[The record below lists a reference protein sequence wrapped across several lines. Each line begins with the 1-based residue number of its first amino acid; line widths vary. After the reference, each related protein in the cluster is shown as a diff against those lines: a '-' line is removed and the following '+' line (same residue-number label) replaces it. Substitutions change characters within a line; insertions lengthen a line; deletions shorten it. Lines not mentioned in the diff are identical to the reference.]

1 MTSAARIYA
10 KPFPMHYTIAMT
22 KVGLIILQLIL
33 LFISMD
39 VPRSPALKI
48 KTMQLLSS
56 YDYIIIALFYL
67 IWDH

>member
-39 VPRSPALKI
+39 VKLENQSATHSFI
-48 KTMQLLSS
+48 KRENG
-56 YDYIIIALFYL
+56 F
-67 IWDH
+67 